1 MSTDTPVQKD
11 EPNASAEQ
19 QSAPVQ
25 PVSEEPV
32 APVTETAATD
42 TDAQPSPAPETET
55 VTPPPA
61 EPAPAK
67 PSPVQEEKAAPA
79 PKAAKVSRSPAP
91 EAQPQTSS
99 FASRCFNGLASVGPL
114 VLILFWLIQSM
125 PTFMGRELHALHN
138 LGVGLFGVAA
148 SGLPSPE
155 LYPVYHWFLSAL
167 SLIPGIDSLSL
178 AAYIPGVQP
187 TAGLEQ
193 ISGYPVQLLPIAS
206 ALSVLFLI
214 LLTWALA
221 RATGND
227 RRTAFASGLVLLTG
241 FACMGLPRISGSDML
256 FTAILTLAGICL
268 YRGWIKAFAPL
279 WLFAGFALVALSALA
294 GGLLGL
300 VLPLL
305 VSLVFLLWRGTFR
318 RAGARDGALAF
329 GLLLV
334 LLLAWGTF
342 IAFGDGGRELLKTL
356 LENEYLAPVLEA
368 WKLQGQDS
376 WIIVALLA
384 VLWLPWTLLL
394 LFLPW
399 GRIGTFFKGI
409 VVNRKQRPGQG
420 WLWCSAIV
428 TLAVLALLG
437 ANMPV
442 LLMPLLP
449 PLAVLTAQGVL
460 NLSAR
465 GSRGFFLL
473 LAILLIALGLLFAAA
488 NVYPLFL
495 GELPAPLS
503 ALQPTPLALVAAL
516 VQTCGLL
523 LLGIILWKVLNRSF
537 AGGALLVLTFLVLV
551 YTAPMAYYAAAGAPV
566 AVATPVEPAPAQEDP
581 ATEKVPSET
590 PVQPSGPD
598 APVTDEQAAP
608 APSTPVEAPAAT
620 DRKPRRC
627 PPLKN
632 RLPQRKRLL
641 RPSPLPRT
649 DPSPKSIAPDRTDP
663 GRFFY
668 GVCRP
673 VSSKKVLLGSAPP
686 LLF

>member
-11 EPNASAEQ
+11 EPNVPAEQ
-19 QSAPVQ
+19 PSAPVQ

-32 APVTETAATD
+32 APVTETAAT
-42 TDAQPSPAPETET
+42 TDMQSQAAPETET
-55 VTPPPA
+55 ATPPPA

-67 PSPVQEEKAAPA
+67 ASPVQEEKAAPA
-79 PKAAKVSRSPAP
+79 PKAPKPSKSPAS
-91 EAQPQTSS
+91 EAKPQTSS
-99 FASRCFNGLASVGPL
+99 LASRCFNGLASVGPL
-114 VLILFWLIQSM
+114 ILILFWLIQSM
-125 PTFMGRELHALHN
+125 PTLMGRELHALHD

-167 SLIPGIDSLSL
+167 SLIPGLDGLSL

-193 ISGYPVQLLPIAS
+193 ISGYPVLLLPIAS
-206 ALSVLFLI
+206 ALSALFLI
-214 LLTWALA
+214 LVTWALA

-256 FTAILTLAGICL
+256 FTAILTLSGICL
-268 YRGWIKAFAPL
+268 YRGWIKASAPL
-279 WLFAGFALVALSALA
+279 WLFAGFVLVALSTLS

-300 VLPLL
+300 ALPLL
-305 VSLVFLLWRGTFR
+305 VSLVFLIWRGTFR
-318 RAGARDGALAF
+318 RAGARDGALGF

-334 LLLAWGTF
+334 LLFAWGTF
-342 IAFGDGGRELLKTL
+342 IAFGDGGRELLKAL
-356 LENEYLAPVLEA
+356 IENEYLAPILEA

-384 VLWLPWTLLL
+384 ILWLPWTLLL

-399 GRIGTFFKGI
+399 ERIGAFFKGI
-409 VVNRKQRPGQG
+409 VINRKQRPGQG

-460 NLSAR
+460 SLSAR

-473 LAILLIALGLLFAAA
+473 LALLLIVLALLFAAA
-488 NVYPLFL
+488 NIYPLFL

-503 ALQPTPLALVAAL
+503 ALQPTPLELVAAL

-523 LLGIILWKVLNRSF
+523 LLGIILWKALDRSF

-551 YTAPMAYYAAAGAPV
+551 YTAPMTYYATATAPV
-566 AVATPVEPAPAQEDP
+566 VVVTPAAPAPAQEAP
-581 ATEKVPSET
+581 AAEKAPAETPAQPSE
-590 PVQPSGPD
+590 PA
-598 APVTDEQAAP
+598 APAADEQAAP
-608 APSTPVEAPAAT
+608 APSAPAEDSSATEPQATPLPTPEEPATTETAPAAQ
-620 DRKPRRC
+620 P
-627 PPLKN
+627 
-632 RLPQRKRLL
+632 
-641 RPSPLPRT
+641 
-649 DPSPKSIAPDRTDP
+649 AP
-663 GRFFY
+663 
-668 GVCRP
+668 
-673 VSSKKVLLGSAPP
+673 AN
-686 LLF
+686 

>member
-11 EPNASAEQ
+11 EPNVPAEQ

-25 PVSEEPV
+25 PVSEEPA

-42 TDAQPSPAPETET
+42 MPMQPQTAPETET
-55 VTPPPA
+55 ATPPPA
-61 EPAPAK
+61 EPAPAEAA
-67 PSPVQEEKAAPA
+67 PVRQEKAAPA
-79 PKAAKVSRSPAP
+79 PEAAKPSMPPAP

-114 VLILFWLIQSM
+114 ILILFWLIQSL
-125 PTFMGRELHALHN
+125 PTLMGRELHALHD
-138 LGVGLFGVAA
+138 LGAGLFGVAA

-167 SLIPGIDSLSL
+167 SLIPGLDGLSL

-193 ISGYPVQLLPIAS
+193 ISGYPVLLLPIAS
-206 ALSVLFLI
+206 ALSALFLI

-256 FTAILTLAGICL
+256 STAILTLAGICL
-268 YRGWIKAFAPL
+268 YRGWIKVSAPL
-279 WLFAGFALVALSALA
+279 WLVAGFALIALSTLS

-300 VLPLL
+300 ALPLL
-305 VSLVFLLWRGTFR
+305 ISLVFLIWRGTFR

-342 IAFGDGGRELLKTL
+342 IAFSDGGRELLKAL
-356 LENEYLAPVLEA
+356 IENEYLSPILEA

-384 VLWLPWTLLL
+384 ILWLPWTLLL

-399 GRIGTFFKGI
+399 GRIGAFFKGI

-460 NLSAR
+460 SLSPR

-473 LAILLIALGLLFAAA
+473 LAVLLIALGLLFAVA
-488 NVYPLFL
+488 NIYPLFL

-523 LLGIILWKVLNRSF
+523 LLGIILWRALNRSF
-537 AGGALLVLTFLVLV
+537 AGGALLVLTFLVLI
-551 YTAPMAYYAAAGAPV
+551 YTAPMTYYTTAAAPV
-566 AVATPVEPAPAQEDP
+566 LVVTPAVPAPAQEAP
-581 ATEKVPSET
+581 AAETAPSES
-590 PVQPSGPD
+590 PAQPSEPA
-598 APVTDEQAAP
+598 APAADEAAP
-608 APSTPVEAPAAT
+608 APAAPAESPTATEPQATPLPAPEEPAPATETAPAAQ
-620 DRKPRRC
+620 P
-627 PPLKN
+627 
-632 RLPQRKRLL
+632 
-641 RPSPLPRT
+641 
-649 DPSPKSIAPDRTDP
+649 AP
-663 GRFFY
+663 
-668 GVCRP
+668 
-673 VSSKKVLLGSAPP
+673 AN
-686 LLF
+686 

>member
-1 MSTDTPVQKD
+1 
-11 EPNASAEQ
+11 
-19 QSAPVQ
+19 
-25 PVSEEPV
+25 
-32 APVTETAATD
+32 
-42 TDAQPSPAPETET
+42 
-55 VTPPPA
+55 
-61 EPAPAK
+61 
-67 PSPVQEEKAAPA
+67 
-79 PKAAKVSRSPAP
+79 
-91 EAQPQTSS
+91 
-99 FASRCFNGLASVGPL
+99 
-114 VLILFWLIQSM
+114 
-125 PTFMGRELHALHN
+125 
-138 LGVGLFGVAA
+138 
-148 SGLPSPE
+148 
-155 LYPVYHWFLSAL
+155 
-167 SLIPGIDSLSL
+167 
-178 AAYIPGVQP
+178 
-187 TAGLEQ
+187 
-193 ISGYPVQLLPIAS
+193 
-206 ALSVLFLI
+206 
-214 LLTWALA
+214 
-221 RATGND
+221 
-227 RRTAFASGLVLLTG
+227 
-241 FACMGLPRISGSDML
+241 ML

-279 WLFAGFALVALSALA
+279 WLFAGFALVALSTLA

-465 GSRGFFLL
+465 GSPR
-473 LAILLIALGLLFAAA
+473 LF
-488 NVYPLFL
+488 
-495 GELPAPLS
+495 
-503 ALQPTPLALVAAL
+503 
-516 VQTCGLL
+516 
-523 LLGIILWKVLNRSF
+523 
-537 AGGALLVLTFLVLV
+537 
-551 YTAPMAYYAAAGAPV
+551 
-566 AVATPVEPAPAQEDP
+566 
-581 ATEKVPSET
+581 
-590 PVQPSGPD
+590 
-598 APVTDEQAAP
+598 
-608 APSTPVEAPAAT
+608 
-620 DRKPRRC
+620 
-627 PPLKN
+627 
-632 RLPQRKRLL
+632 
-641 RPSPLPRT
+641 
-649 DPSPKSIAPDRTDP
+649 
-663 GRFFY
+663 
-668 GVCRP
+668 
-673 VSSKKVLLGSAPP
+673 SSCWQSS
-686 LLF
+686 

>member
-187 TAGLEQ
+187 TTGLEQ

-206 ALSVLFLI
+206 ALSALFLI

-409 VVNRKQRPGQG
+409 VVNRKQRPGQVQRHRDACG
-420 WLWCSAIV
+420 PRPAWREHARAVDAPPAAFGRPDRSGRTEPFRARQPRLFPPAGNPLDCPRPPLRRSEHLSAV
-428 TLAVLALLG
+428 PRRTPRAAFRLAAHAAGIGRGIG
-437 ANMPV
+437 ADLRARSARHHP
-442 LLMPLLP
+442 LEGAQPLLRRRR
-449 PLAVLTAQGVL
+449 LACPDVPGAGLYGSDDVLCGGWR
-460 NLSAR
+460 SCGR
-465 GSRGFFLL
+465 GD
-473 LAILLIALGLLFAAA
+473 
-488 NVYPLFL
+488 
-495 GELPAPLS
+495 
-503 ALQPTPLALVAAL
+503 
-516 VQTCGLL
+516 TCGA
-523 LLGIILWKVLNRSF
+523 RS
-537 AGGALLVLTFLVLV
+537 GSGRSGNGEGAF
-551 YTAPMAYYAAAGAPV
+551 
-566 AVATPVEPAPAQEDP
+566 
-581 ATEKVPSET
+581 
-590 PVQPSGPD
+590 
-598 APVTDEQAAP
+598 
-608 APSTPVEAPAAT
+608 
-620 DRKPRRC
+620 
-627 PPLKN
+627 
-632 RLPQRKRLL
+632 
-641 RPSPLPRT
+641 
-649 DPSPKSIAPDRTDP
+649 
-663 GRFFY
+663 
-668 GVCRP
+668 
-673 VSSKKVLLGSAPP
+673 
-686 LLF
+686 

>member
-61 EPAPAK
+61 EPAPPK

-79 PKAAKVSRSPAP
+79 PKAAKVSKSPAP

-193 ISGYPVQLLPIAS
+193 ISGYPVQLLPLAS
-206 ALSVLFLI
+206 ALSALFLI

-394 LFLPW
+394 LFLPGGGSVPSSRVSW
-399 GRIGTFFKGI
+399 
-409 VVNRKQRPGQG
+409 
-420 WLWCSAIV
+420 S
-428 TLAVLALLG
+428 
-437 ANMPV
+437 
-442 LLMPLLP
+442 
-449 PLAVLTAQGVL
+449 TAS
-460 NLSAR
+460 N
-465 GSRGFFLL
+465 
-473 LAILLIALGLLFAAA
+473 
-488 NVYPLFL
+488 
-495 GELPAPLS
+495 
-503 ALQPTPLALVAAL
+503 
-516 VQTCGLL
+516 
-523 LLGIILWKVLNRSF
+523 
-537 AGGALLVLTFLVLV
+537 
-551 YTAPMAYYAAAGAPV
+551 
-566 AVATPVEPAPAQEDP
+566 APAK
-581 ATEKVPSET
+581 A
-590 PVQPSGPD
+590 GCG
-598 APVTDEQAAP
+598 AAP
-608 APSTPVEAPAAT
+608 S
-620 DRKPRRC
+620 
-627 PPLKN
+627 
-632 RLPQRKRLL
+632 
-641 RPSPLPRT
+641 
-649 DPSPKSIAPDRTDP
+649 
-663 GRFFY
+663 
-668 GVCRP
+668 
-673 VSSKKVLLGSAPP
+673 
-686 LLF
+686 

>member
-11 EPNASAEQ
+11 EPNVPAEQ

-25 PVSEEPV
+25 PVSEEPA

-42 TDAQPSPAPETET
+42 MPMQPQTAPETET
-55 VTPPPA
+55 ATPPPA
-61 EPAPAK
+61 EPAPAEAA
-67 PSPVQEEKAAPA
+67 PVRQEKAAPA
-79 PKAAKVSRSPAP
+79 PEAAKPSMPPAP

-114 VLILFWLIQSM
+114 ILILFWLIQSM
-125 PTFMGRELHALHN
+125 PTLMGRELHALHD
-138 LGVGLFGVAA
+138 LGAGLFGVAA

-167 SLIPGIDSLSL
+167 SLIPGLDGLSL

-193 ISGYPVQLLPIAS
+193 ISGYPVLLLPIAS
-206 ALSVLFLI
+206 ALSALFLI

-268 YRGWIKAFAPL
+268 YRGWIKVSAPL
-279 WLFAGFALVALSALA
+279 WLVAGFALIALSTLS

-300 VLPLL
+300 ALPLL
-305 VSLVFLLWRGTFR
+305 ISLVFLIWRGTFR

-342 IAFGDGGRELLKTL
+342 IAFSDGGRELLKAL
-356 LENEYLAPVLEA
+356 IENEYLSPILEA

-384 VLWLPWTLLL
+384 ILWLPWTLLL

-399 GRIGTFFKGI
+399 GRIGAFFKGI

-420 WLWCSAIV
+420 WLWCSVIV

-460 NLSAR
+460 SLSPR

-473 LAILLIALGLLFAAA
+473 LAVLLIALGLLFAVA
-488 NVYPLFL
+488 NIYPLFL

-523 LLGIILWKVLNRSF
+523 LLGIILWRALNRSF
-537 AGGALLVLTFLVLV
+537 AGGALLVLTFLVLI
-551 YTAPMAYYAAAGAPV
+551 YTAPMTYYATTAAPV
-566 AVATPVEPAPAQEDP
+566 LVVTPAVPAPAQEAP
-581 ATEKVPSET
+581 AAETAPSES
-590 PVQPSGPD
+590 PAQPSEPA
-598 APVTDEQAAP
+598 APAADEAAP
-608 APSTPVEAPAAT
+608 APAAPAESPTATEPQATPLPAPEEPAPATETAPAAQ
-620 DRKPRRC
+620 P
-627 PPLKN
+627 
-632 RLPQRKRLL
+632 
-641 RPSPLPRT
+641 
-649 DPSPKSIAPDRTDP
+649 AP
-663 GRFFY
+663 
-668 GVCRP
+668 
-673 VSSKKVLLGSAPP
+673 AN
-686 LLF
+686 

>member
-11 EPNASAEQ
+11 EPNVPAEQ
-19 QSAPVQ
+19 PSAPVQ

-32 APVTETAATD
+32 APVTETAAT
-42 TDAQPSPAPETET
+42 TDMQSQAAPETET
-55 VTPPPA
+55 ATPPPA

-67 PSPVQEEKAAPA
+67 ASPVQEEKAAPA
-79 PKAAKVSRSPAP
+79 PKAPKPSKSPAS
-91 EAQPQTSS
+91 EAKPHTSS
-99 FASRCFNGLASVGPL
+99 LASRCFNGLASVGPL
-114 VLILFWLIQSM
+114 ILILFWLIQSM
-125 PTFMGRELHALHN
+125 PTLMGRELHALHD

-167 SLIPGIDSLSL
+167 SLIPGLDGLSL

-193 ISGYPVQLLPIAS
+193 ISGYPVLLLPIAS
-206 ALSVLFLI
+206 ALSALFLI
-214 LLTWALA
+214 LVTWALA

-256 FTAILTLAGICL
+256 FTAILTLSGICL
-268 YRGWIKAFAPL
+268 YRGWIKASAPL
-279 WLFAGFALVALSALA
+279 WLFAGFVLVALSTLS

-300 VLPLL
+300 ALPLL
-305 VSLVFLLWRGTFR
+305 VSLVFLIWRGTFR
-318 RAGARDGALAF
+318 RAGARDGALGF

-334 LLLAWGTF
+334 LLFAWGTF
-342 IAFGDGGRELLKTL
+342 IAFGDGGRELLKAL
-356 LENEYLAPVLEA
+356 IENEYLAPILEA

-384 VLWLPWTLLL
+384 ILWLPWTLLL

-399 GRIGTFFKGI
+399 ERIGAFFKGI
-409 VVNRKQRPGQG
+409 VINRKQRPGQG

-460 NLSAR
+460 SLSAR

-473 LAILLIALGLLFAAA
+473 LALLLIVLALLFAAA
-488 NVYPLFL
+488 NIYPLFL

-503 ALQPTPLALVAAL
+503 ALQPTPLELVAAL

-523 LLGIILWKVLNRSF
+523 LLGIILWKALDRSF

-551 YTAPMAYYAAAGAPV
+551 YTAPMTYYATATAPV
-566 AVATPVEPAPAQEDP
+566 VVVTPAAPAPAQEAP
-581 ATEKVPSET
+581 AAEKAPAETPAQPSE
-590 PVQPSGPD
+590 PA
-598 APVTDEQAAP
+598 APAADEQAAP
-608 APSTPVEAPAAT
+608 APSAPAEDSSATEPQATPLPTPEEPATTETAPAAQ
-620 DRKPRRC
+620 P
-627 PPLKN
+627 
-632 RLPQRKRLL
+632 
-641 RPSPLPRT
+641 
-649 DPSPKSIAPDRTDP
+649 AP
-663 GRFFY
+663 
-668 GVCRP
+668 
-673 VSSKKVLLGSAPP
+673 AN
-686 LLF
+686 

>member
-11 EPNASAEQ
+11 EPNVPAEQ
-19 QSAPVQ
+19 PSAPVQ

-32 APVTETAATD
+32 APVTETAAT
-42 TDAQPSPAPETET
+42 TDMQSQAAPETET
-55 VTPPPA
+55 ATPPPA

-67 PSPVQEEKAAPA
+67 ASPVQEEKAAPA
-79 PKAAKVSRSPAP
+79 PKAAKPSKSPSS
-91 EAQPQTSS
+91 EAKPQTSS
-99 FASRCFNGLASVGPL
+99 LASRCFNGLASVGPL
-114 VLILFWLIQSM
+114 ILILFWLIQSM
-125 PTFMGRELHALHN
+125 PTLMGRELHALHD

-167 SLIPGIDSLSL
+167 SLIPGLDGLSL

-193 ISGYPVQLLPIAS
+193 ISGYPVLLLPIAS
-206 ALSVLFLI
+206 ALSALFLI
-214 LLTWALA
+214 LVTWALA

-256 FTAILTLAGICL
+256 FTAILTLSGICL
-268 YRGWIKAFAPL
+268 YRGWIKASAPL
-279 WLFAGFALVALSALA
+279 WLFAGFVLVALSTLS

-300 VLPLL
+300 ALPLL
-305 VSLVFLLWRGTFR
+305 VSLVFLIWRGTFR
-318 RAGARDGALAF
+318 RAGARDGALGF

-334 LLLAWGTF
+334 LLFAWGTF
-342 IAFGDGGRELLKTL
+342 IAFGDGGRELLKAL
-356 LENEYLAPVLEA
+356 IENEYLAPILEA

-384 VLWLPWTLLL
+384 ILWLPWTLLL

-399 GRIGTFFKGI
+399 ERIGAFFKGI
-409 VVNRKQRPGQG
+409 VINRKQRPGQG

-460 NLSAR
+460 SLSAR

-473 LAILLIALGLLFAAA
+473 LALLLIVLALLFAAA
-488 NVYPLFL
+488 NIYPLFL

-503 ALQPTPLALVAAL
+503 ALQPTPLELVAAL

-523 LLGIILWKVLNRSF
+523 LLGIILWKALDRSF
-537 AGGALLVLTFLVLV
+537 AGGALLILTFLVLV
-551 YTAPMAYYAAAGAPV
+551 YTAPMTYYATATAPV
-566 AVATPVEPAPAQEDP
+566 VVVTPAAPAPAQEAP
-581 ATEKVPSET
+581 AAEKAPAETPAQPSE
-590 PVQPSGPD
+590 PA
-598 APVTDEQAAP
+598 APAADEQAAP
-608 APSTPVEAPAAT
+608 APSAPAEDSSATEPQATPLPTPEEPATTETAPAAQ
-620 DRKPRRC
+620 P
-627 PPLKN
+627 
-632 RLPQRKRLL
+632 
-641 RPSPLPRT
+641 
-649 DPSPKSIAPDRTDP
+649 AP
-663 GRFFY
+663 
-668 GVCRP
+668 
-673 VSSKKVLLGSAPP
+673 AN
-686 LLF
+686 

>member
-67 PSPVQEEKAAPA
+67 PSPVQEEKAVSA
-79 PKAAKVSRSPAP
+79 PKAAKVSKSPAP

-167 SLIPGIDSLSL
+167 SLIPGIGSLSL

-206 ALSVLFLI
+206 ALSALFLI

-279 WLFAGFALVALSALA
+279 WLFAGFALVALSTLA

-384 VLWLPWTLLL
+384 VIWLPWTLLL

-399 GRIGTFFKGI
+399 GRIGAFFKGI

-428 TLAVLALLG
+428 TLVVLALLG

-473 LAILLIALGLLFAAA
+473 LAILLIVLGLLFAAA
-488 NVYPLFL
+488 NIYPLFL

-523 LLGIILWKVLNRSF
+523 LLGIILWKALNRSF

-551 YTAPMAYYAAAGAPV
+551 YTAPMTYYAAADAPV
-566 AVATPVEPAPAQEDP
+566 VVVTPVEPAPAQEDP

-590 PVQPSGPD
+590 PVQPSEPD
-598 APVTDEQAAP
+598 APATDEQASP

-620 DRKPRRC
+620 E
-627 PPLKN
+627 
-632 RLPQRKRLL
+632 PQAT
-641 RPSPLPRT
+641 PLP
-649 DPSPKSIAPDRTDP
+649 APEEP
-663 GRFFY
+663 
-668 GVCRP
+668 
-673 VSSKKVLLGSAPP
+673 APAAETAP
-686 LLF
+686 AAQPAPAN

>member
-11 EPNASAEQ
+11 EPNVPAEQ
-19 QSAPVQ
+19 PSAPVQ
-25 PVSEEPV
+25 PVSAKPV
-32 APVTETAATD
+32 APVTETAAT
-42 TDAQPSPAPETET
+42 ETET
-55 VTPPPA
+55 VTQSPA

-67 PSPVQEEKAAPA
+67 PSPVQEEKTVSA
-79 PKAAKVSRSPAP
+79 PKAAKVSRPSTP
-91 EAQPQTSS
+91 EASPQTSS

-138 LGVGLFGVAA
+138 LGVGLFGVAV

-167 SLIPGIDSLSL
+167 SLIPGIGNLSL

-206 ALSVLFLI
+206 ALSALFLI

-279 WLFAGFALVALSALA
+279 WLFAGFALVALSTLA

-384 VLWLPWTLLL
+384 ILWLPWTLLL

-399 GRIGTFFKGI
+399 GRFGAFFKGI

-420 WLWCSAIV
+420 WLWCNAIV
-428 TLAVLALLG
+428 TLVILALLG

-473 LAILLIALGLLFAAA
+473 LAILLIVLGLLFAAA
-488 NVYPLFL
+488 NIYPLFL
-495 GELPAPLS
+495 GEL
-503 ALQPTPLALVAAL
+503 LASLTLVTAL

-523 LLGIILWKVLNRSF
+523 LLGIILWKALNRSF

-551 YTAPMAYYAAAGAPV
+551 YTAPMTYYTAAGAPV
-566 AVATPVEPAPAQEDP
+566 VVITPVEPAPAQEDP
-581 ATEKVPSET
+581 ATEDVPSET
-590 PVQPSGPD
+590 PVQPSEPD
-598 APVTDEQAAP
+598 ATATDEQAAP
-608 APSTPVEAPAAT
+608 APSTPVESPAVTEPQATPLPAPEEPAPAAET
-620 DRKPRRC
+620 
-627 PPLKN
+627 
-632 RLPQRKRLL
+632 
-641 RPSPLPRT
+641 
-649 DPSPKSIAPDRTDP
+649 APAIQP
-663 GRFFY
+663 
-668 GVCRP
+668 
-673 VSSKKVLLGSAPP
+673 APAN
-686 LLF
+686 

>member
-11 EPNASAEQ
+11 EPNVPAEQ
-19 QSAPVQ
+19 PSAPVQ
-25 PVSEEPV
+25 PVSEEPA
-32 APVTETAATD
+32 APVTEPAAED
-42 TDAQPSPAPETET
+42 TPMQSQTAPEAET
-55 VTPPPA
+55 ATTPPA

-67 PSPVQEEKAAPA
+67 AAPAQEEKAAPA
-79 PKAAKVSRSPAP
+79 PRAAKPSRSTSS

-99 FASRCFNGLASVGPL
+99 LASRCFNGLASVGPL
-114 VLILFWLIQSM
+114 ILILFWLIQSM
-125 PTFMGRELHALHN
+125 PTLMGRELHALHD
-138 LGVGLFGVAA
+138 LSVGLFGIAA

-167 SLIPGIDSLSL
+167 SLIPGLGGLSL

-193 ISGYPVQLLPIAS
+193 ISGYPVLLLPIAS
-206 ALSVLFLI
+206 ALSALFLI
-214 LLTWALA
+214 LVTWALA

-227 RRTAFASGLVLLTG
+227 RRTAFASGLVLLTS

-256 FTAILTLAGICL
+256 FTAILTLSGICL
-268 YRGWIKAFAPL
+268 YRGWLKASAPL
-279 WLFAGFALVALSALA
+279 WLLAGFALIALSTLS

-300 VLPLL
+300 ALPLL
-305 VSLVFLLWRGTFR
+305 VSLVFLIWRGTFR

-342 IAFGDGGRELLKTL
+342 IAFGDGGRELLKAL
-356 LENEYLAPVLEA
+356 IENEYLAPILEA

-376 WIIVALLA
+376 WIVVALLA
-384 VLWLPWTLLL
+384 ILWLPWTLLL

-399 GRIGTFFKGI
+399 ERIGSFFKGI

-420 WLWCSAIV
+420 WLWCSVIV

-460 NLSAR
+460 SLSAR

-473 LAILLIALGLLFAAA
+473 LAVLLIVLALLFAAA
-488 NVYPLFL
+488 NIYPLFL

-503 ALQPTPLALVAAL
+503 ALQPTPLELVAAL

-523 LLGIILWKVLNRSF
+523 LLGIILWKALNRSF
-537 AGGALLVLTFLVLV
+537 AGGALLVLTFLLLV
-551 YTAPMAYYAAAGAPV
+551 YTAPMAYYATATAPV
-566 AVATPVEPAPAQEDP
+566 VVVTPVAPAPAQETP
-581 ATEKVPSET
+581 AAETAPAET
-590 PVQPSGPD
+590 PVQPSEPA
-598 APVTDEQAAP
+598 APSADEQAAP
-608 APSTPVEAPAAT
+608 APSAPAEDSAATEPQATPLPAPEEPTPATETAPAAQ
-620 DRKPRRC
+620 P
-627 PPLKN
+627 
-632 RLPQRKRLL
+632 
-641 RPSPLPRT
+641 
-649 DPSPKSIAPDRTDP
+649 AP
-663 GRFFY
+663 
-668 GVCRP
+668 
-673 VSSKKVLLGSAPP
+673 AN
-686 LLF
+686 

>member
-1 MSTDTPVQKD
+1 
-11 EPNASAEQ
+11 
-19 QSAPVQ
+19 
-25 PVSEEPV
+25 
-32 APVTETAATD
+32 
-42 TDAQPSPAPETET
+42 
-55 VTPPPA
+55 
-61 EPAPAK
+61 
-67 PSPVQEEKAAPA
+67 
-79 PKAAKVSRSPAP
+79 
-91 EAQPQTSS
+91 
-99 FASRCFNGLASVGPL
+99 
-114 VLILFWLIQSM
+114 
-125 PTFMGRELHALHN
+125 MGRELHALHN

-155 LYPVYHWFLSAL
+155 LYPAYHWFLSAL

-206 ALSVLFLI
+206 ALSALFLI

-221 RATGND
+221 RTTGND

-241 FACMGLPRISGSDML
+241 FACMGLPWISGSDML

-268 YRGWIKAFAPL
+268 YRGWIKTFAPL

-334 LLLAWGTF
+334 LLLAWATF

-356 LENEYLAPVLEA
+356 LENEYLAPPSLEA

-399 GRIGTFFKGI
+399 GRIGAFFKGI

-428 TLAVLALLG
+428 TLVVLALLG

-465 GSRGFFLL
+465 GSRGFF
-473 LAILLIALGLLFAAA
+473 
-488 NVYPLFL
+488 P
-495 GELPAPLS
+495 S
-503 ALQPTPLALVAAL
+503 
-516 VQTCGLL
+516 C
-523 LLGIILWKVLNRSF
+523 WRS
-537 AGGALLVLTFLVLV
+537 
-551 YTAPMAYYAAAGAPV
+551 
-566 AVATPVEPAPAQEDP
+566 
-581 ATEKVPSET
+581 S
-590 PVQPSGPD
+590 
-598 APVTDEQAAP
+598 
-608 APSTPVEAPAAT
+608 
-620 DRKPRRC
+620 
-627 PPLKN
+627 
-632 RLPQRKRLL
+632 
-641 RPSPLPRT
+641 
-649 DPSPKSIAPDRTDP
+649 
-663 GRFFY
+663 
-668 GVCRP
+668 
-673 VSSKKVLLGSAPP
+673 
-686 LLF
+686 

>member
-11 EPNASAEQ
+11 EPNVPAEQ

-25 PVSEEPV
+25 PVSEEPA

-42 TDAQPSPAPETET
+42 MPMQPQTAPETET
-55 VTPPPA
+55 ATPPPA
-61 EPAPAK
+61 EPAPAEAA
-67 PSPVQEEKAAPA
+67 PVRQEKAAPA
-79 PKAAKVSRSPAP
+79 PKAAKPSMPPAP

-114 VLILFWLIQSM
+114 ILILFWLIQSM
-125 PTFMGRELHALHN
+125 PTLMGRELHALHN
-138 LGVGLFGVAA
+138 LGAGLFGVAA

-167 SLIPGIDSLSL
+167 SLIPGLDGLSL

-193 ISGYPVQLLPIAS
+193 ISGYPVLLLPIAS
-206 ALSVLFLI
+206 ALSALFLI

-268 YRGWIKAFAPL
+268 YRGWIKVSAPL
-279 WLFAGFALVALSALA
+279 WLVAGFALIALSTLS

-300 VLPLL
+300 ALPLL
-305 VSLVFLLWRGTFR
+305 ISLVFLIWRGTFR

-342 IAFGDGGRELLKTL
+342 IAFSDGGRELLKAL
-356 LENEYLAPVLEA
+356 IENEYLSPILEA

-384 VLWLPWTLLL
+384 ILWLPWTLLL

-399 GRIGTFFKGI
+399 GRIGAFFKGI

-420 WLWCSAIV
+420 WLWCSVIV

-460 NLSAR
+460 SLSPR

-473 LAILLIALGLLFAAA
+473 LAVLLIALGLLFAVA
-488 NVYPLFL
+488 NIYPLFL

-523 LLGIILWKVLNRSF
+523 LLGIILWKALNRSF
-537 AGGALLVLTFLVLV
+537 AGGALLVLTFLVLI
-551 YTAPMAYYAAAGAPV
+551 YTAPMTYYATAAAPV
-566 AVATPVEPAPAQEDP
+566 LVVTPAVPAPAQEAP
-581 ATEKVPSET
+581 AAETAPSES
-590 PVQPSGPD
+590 PAQPSEPD
-598 APVTDEQAAP
+598 APAADEAAP
-608 APSTPVEAPAAT
+608 APAAPAESPTATEPQATPLPAPEEPAPATETAPAAQ
-620 DRKPRRC
+620 P
-627 PPLKN
+627 
-632 RLPQRKRLL
+632 
-641 RPSPLPRT
+641 
-649 DPSPKSIAPDRTDP
+649 AP
-663 GRFFY
+663 
-668 GVCRP
+668 
-673 VSSKKVLLGSAPP
+673 AN
-686 LLF
+686 

>member
-11 EPNASAEQ
+11 EPNVPAEQ
-19 QSAPVQ
+19 TSAPVQ
-25 PVSEEPV
+25 PVSEEPA
-32 APVTETAATD
+32 APVTEPAAED
-42 TDAQPSPAPETET
+42 TPMQSQTAPEAET
-55 VTPPPA
+55 ATTPPA

-67 PSPVQEEKAAPA
+67 AAPVQEEKAAPA
-79 PKAAKVSRSPAP
+79 PKAAKPSRPTSS

-99 FASRCFNGLASVGPL
+99 LASRCFNGLASVGPL
-114 VLILFWLIQSM
+114 ILILFWLIQSM
-125 PTFMGRELHALHN
+125 PTLMGRELHALHD
-138 LGVGLFGVAA
+138 LSVGLFGIAA
-148 SGLPSPE
+148 SSLPSPE

-167 SLIPGIDSLSL
+167 SLIPGLGGLSL

-193 ISGYPVQLLPIAS
+193 ISGYPVLLLPIAS
-206 ALSVLFLI
+206 ALSALFLI
-214 LLTWALA
+214 LVTWALA

-256 FTAILTLAGICL
+256 FTAILTLSGICL
-268 YRGWIKAFAPL
+268 YRGWLKASAPL
-279 WLFAGFALVALSALA
+279 WLLAGFALIALSTLS

-300 VLPLL
+300 ALPLL
-305 VSLVFLLWRGTFR
+305 VSLVFLIWRGTFR

-342 IAFGDGGRELLKTL
+342 IAFGDGGRELLKAL
-356 LENEYLAPVLEA
+356 IENEYLAPILEA

-376 WIIVALLA
+376 WIVVALLA
-384 VLWLPWTLLL
+384 ILWLPWTLLL

-399 GRIGTFFKGI
+399 ERIGSFFKGI

-420 WLWCSAIV
+420 WLWCSVIV

-460 NLSAR
+460 SLSAR

-473 LAILLIALGLLFAAA
+473 LAVLLIVLALLFAAA
-488 NVYPLFL
+488 NIYPLLL

-503 ALQPTPLALVAAL
+503 ALQPTPLELVAAL

-523 LLGIILWKVLNRSF
+523 LLGIILWKALNRSF
-537 AGGALLVLTFLVLV
+537 AGGALLVLTFLLLV
-551 YTAPMAYYAAAGAPV
+551 YTAPMAYYATATAPV
-566 AVATPVEPAPAQEDP
+566 VVVTPVAPAPAQETP
-581 ATEKVPSET
+581 AAETAPAET
-590 PVQPSGPD
+590 PVQPSEPA
-598 APVTDEQAAP
+598 APSADEQAAP
-608 APSTPVEAPAAT
+608 APSAPAEDSAATEPQATPLPAPEEPAPATETAPAAQ
-620 DRKPRRC
+620 P
-627 PPLKN
+627 
-632 RLPQRKRLL
+632 
-641 RPSPLPRT
+641 
-649 DPSPKSIAPDRTDP
+649 AP
-663 GRFFY
+663 
-668 GVCRP
+668 
-673 VSSKKVLLGSAPP
+673 AN
-686 LLF
+686 

>member
-11 EPNASAEQ
+11 EPNVPAEQ
-19 QSAPVQ
+19 PSAPVQ

-32 APVTETAATD
+32 APVTETAAT
-42 TDAQPSPAPETET
+42 TDMQSQAAPETGT
-55 VTPPPA
+55 ATPPPA

-67 PSPVQEEKAAPA
+67 ASPVQEEKAAPA
-79 PKAAKVSRSPAP
+79 PKAPKPSKSPAS
-91 EAQPQTSS
+91 EAKPQTSS
-99 FASRCFNGLASVGPL
+99 LASRCFNGLASVGPL
-114 VLILFWLIQSM
+114 ILILFWLIQSM
-125 PTFMGRELHALHN
+125 PTLMGRELHALHD

-167 SLIPGIDSLSL
+167 SLIPGLDGLSL

-193 ISGYPVQLLPIAS
+193 ISGYPVLLLPIAS
-206 ALSVLFLI
+206 ALSALFLI
-214 LLTWALA
+214 LVTWALA

-256 FTAILTLAGICL
+256 FTAILTLSGICL
-268 YRGWIKAFAPL
+268 YRGWIKASAPL
-279 WLFAGFALVALSALA
+279 WLFAGFVLVALSTLS

-300 VLPLL
+300 ALPLL
-305 VSLVFLLWRGTFR
+305 VSLVFLIWRGTFR
-318 RAGARDGALAF
+318 RAGARDGALGF

-334 LLLAWGTF
+334 LLFAWGTF
-342 IAFGDGGRELLKTL
+342 IAFGDGGRELLKAL
-356 LENEYLAPVLEA
+356 IENEYLAPILEA

-384 VLWLPWTLLL
+384 ILWLPWTLLL

-399 GRIGTFFKGI
+399 ERLGAFFKGI
-409 VVNRKQRPGQG
+409 VINRKQRPGQG

-460 NLSAR
+460 SLSAR

-473 LAILLIALGLLFAAA
+473 LALLLIVLALLFAAA
-488 NVYPLFL
+488 NIYPLFL

-503 ALQPTPLALVAAL
+503 ALQPTPLELVAAL

-523 LLGIILWKVLNRSF
+523 LLGIILWKALDRSF

-551 YTAPMAYYAAAGAPV
+551 YTAPMTYYATATAPV
-566 AVATPVEPAPAQEDP
+566 VVVTPAAPAPAQEAP
-581 ATEKVPSET
+581 AAEKAPAETPAQPSE
-590 PVQPSGPD
+590 PA
-598 APVTDEQAAP
+598 APAADEQAAP
-608 APSTPVEAPAAT
+608 APSAPAEDSSATEPQATPLPTPEEPATTETAPAAQ
-620 DRKPRRC
+620 P
-627 PPLKN
+627 
-632 RLPQRKRLL
+632 
-641 RPSPLPRT
+641 
-649 DPSPKSIAPDRTDP
+649 AP
-663 GRFFY
+663 
-668 GVCRP
+668 
-673 VSSKKVLLGSAPP
+673 AN
-686 LLF
+686 